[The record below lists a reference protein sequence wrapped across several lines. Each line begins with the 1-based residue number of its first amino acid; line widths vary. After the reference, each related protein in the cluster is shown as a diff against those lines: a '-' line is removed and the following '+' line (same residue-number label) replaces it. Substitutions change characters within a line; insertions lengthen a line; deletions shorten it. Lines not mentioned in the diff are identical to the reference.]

1 MTTQLT
7 HLTKSVIQQ
16 KYPDVSDYCQVQCS
30 LADSKFE
37 EKLVIYLNIN
47 LFFVLIII
55 IGGILNLFLIK

>member
-16 KYPDVSDYCQVQCS
+16 KYPDVYDYCQVQCS

>member
-16 KYPDVSDYCQVQCS
+16 KYPDVYDYCQVQCS

-37 EKLVIYLNIN
+37 EKLVKLSW
-47 LFFVLIII
+47 
-55 IGGILNLFLIK
+55 